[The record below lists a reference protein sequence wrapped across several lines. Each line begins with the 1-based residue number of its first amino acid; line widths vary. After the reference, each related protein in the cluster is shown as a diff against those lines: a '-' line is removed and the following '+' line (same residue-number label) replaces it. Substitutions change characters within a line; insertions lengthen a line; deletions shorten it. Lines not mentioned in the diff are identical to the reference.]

1 MMEITVTEQK
11 NITIV
16 ALQGN
21 LDATTADKVSQRI
34 SAELGNGAESDSK
47 SADMIIDL
55 SGIEFMS
62 SAGLRAI
69 LAATQDARSAG
80 GDLRLADGDKNIK
93 RVLDFSGFT
102 KIMKYYDS
110 VADAVASFSA

>member
-1 MMEITVTEQK
+1 MEITVTEQK

-47 SADMIIDL
+47 NADMIIDL

-62 SAGLRAI
+62 SAGLRTI
-69 LAATQDARSAG
+69 LATSQDARSAG
-80 GDLRLADGDKNIK
+80 GDLRLAAGD
-93 RVLDFSGFT
+93 RPTLGRRR
-102 KIMKYYDS
+102 
-110 VADAVASFSA
+110 

>member
-1 MMEITVTEQK
+1 MEITVTEQK

-16 ALQGN
+16 APQGN

-34 SAELGNGAESDSK
+34 SSELGNSAESDSK

-69 LAATQDARSAG
+69 LAATQDARTAG
-80 GDLRLADGDKNIK
+80 GDLRLAGANKNIK

-110 VADAVASFSA
+110 VDEAVASFGA

>member
-1 MMEITVTEQK
+1 MEITVTEQS

-34 SAELGNGAESDSK
+34 SAEMGNGVESGPK

-62 SAGLRAI
+62 SAGLRVI
-69 LAATQDARSAG
+69 LATTQDARGAG
-80 GDLRLADGDKNIK
+80 GDLRLAGADKNIK

-110 VADAVASFSA
+110 VADAVASFST